1 MKKKVLILT
10 LCIALLAVAAVGG
23 TLAYFTDTEEVTN
36 TFTVGNVKIELLESQ
51 LLRAEGITD
60 EAIAADAEG
69 YAAYLAQAGKNIL
82 PGISVKKAP
91 YIRNTGSNNAYV
103 RLRMLIPVELVDIV
117 TCVYTSE
124 AVADGSVTDPVKLDN
139 VTIDGVEYAQFAV
152 VYNEKLAPEAMT
164 YWPVFSQ
171 VKLNEDVT
179 SEDVAGLTDATFN
192 IILQADAIQADTFE
206 SAAAAFA
213 AFDAQD

>member
-1 MKKKVLILT
+1 MKKKILILT

-60 EAIAADAEG
+60 AAIAADAEG

-206 SAAAAFA
+206 TAAAAFA

>member
-1 MKKKVLILT
+1 
-10 LCIALLAVAAVGG
+10 
-23 TLAYFTDTEEVTN
+23 
-36 TFTVGNVKIELLESQ
+36 
-51 LLRAEGITD
+51 
-60 EAIAADAEG
+60 
-69 YAAYLAQAGKNIL
+69 
-82 PGISVKKAP
+82 
-91 YIRNTGSNNAYV
+91 
-103 RLRMLIPVELVDIV
+103 MLIPVELVDIV
-117 TCVYTSE
+117 TCVYTNE
-124 AVADGSVTDPVKLDN
+124 AIADDSVTEPVKLAN

-206 SAAAAFA
+206 TAAAAFA

>member
-1 MKKKVLILT
+1 MKKKILILT

-124 AVADGSVTDPVKLDN
+124 AVTDGSVTDPVKLAN

-206 SAAAAFA
+206 TAAAAFA

>member
-1 MKKKVLILT
+1 MKKKILILT
-10 LCIALLAVAAVGG
+10 LCIALLAAAAVGG
-23 TLAYFTDTEEVTN
+23 TLAYFTDTDEVTN
-36 TFTVGNVKIELLESQ
+36 TFTVGNVKIELLESK
-51 LLRAEGITD
+51 LLRTANITD

-69 YAAYLAQAGKNIL
+69 YATYLAQAGKNIL

-103 RLRMLIPVELVDIV
+103 LRMLIPVELVDIV
-117 TCVYTSE
+117 TCVYTNE
-124 AVADGSVTDPVKLDN
+124 AIADDSVTEPVKLAN
-139 VTIDGVEYAQFAV
+139 VTVDGVEYAQFAF
-152 VYNEKLAPEAMT
+152 VYNDKLAPEAMT

-171 VKLNEDVT
+171 VKLNEHVT

-206 SAAAAFA
+206 TAAAAFA

>member
-1 MKKKVLILT
+1 MKKKILILT

-117 TCVYTSE
+117 TCVYTGE
-124 AVADGSVTDPVKLDN
+124 AVTDGSVTDPVKLDN

-206 SAAAAFA
+206 TAAAAFA

>member
-1 MKKKVLILT
+1 MKKKILILT

-91 YIRNTGSNNAYV
+91 YIRNTGSKH
-103 RLRMLIPVELVDIV
+103 RSCSDFLG
-117 TCVYTSE
+117 TSQKMHN
-124 AVADGSVTDPVKLDN
+124 SHRKKQHVKHH
-139 VTIDGVEYAQFAV
+139 
-152 VYNEKLAPEAMT
+152 
-164 YWPVFSQ
+164 
-171 VKLNEDVT
+171 
-179 SEDVAGLTDATFN
+179 
-192 IILQADAIQADTFE
+192 
-206 SAAAAFA
+206 
-213 AFDAQD
+213 

>member
-1 MKKKVLILT
+1 MKKKILILT

-60 EAIAADAEG
+60 AAIAADAEG

-124 AVADGSVTDPVKLDN
+124 AVADGSVTEPVKLDN

>member
-1 MKKKVLILT
+1 MKKKILILT

-51 LLRAEGITD
+51 LLRADDITD
-60 EAIAADAEG
+60 AAIIADAEG
-69 YAAYLAQAGKNIL
+69 YADYLAQAGKNIL

-103 RLRMLIPVELVDIV
+103 RLRVLIPVELMDIV

-124 AVADGSVTDPVKLDN
+124 AVADGSVAEAVKLAN
-139 VTIDGVEYAQFAV
+139 VTVDGVEYAQYAY

-171 VKLNEDVT
+171 VKLNENVT
-179 SEDVAGLTDATFN
+179 SEDVAGLTDAGFN

-206 SAAAAFA
+206 TAAAAFA

>member
-1 MKKKVLILT
+1 MKKKILILT
-10 LCIALLAVAAVGG
+10 LCIALLAAAAVGG